1 MGEQTYH
8 GLLDTG
14 ASNSLVAGRLV
25 EQGQTQMGGIFGVKV
40 GNGAVQ
46 LTSGETEGVVHVGE
60 EDIPFSFA
68 TFDTD
73 VFDVILGN
81 DFFEAHPHIKYLSLQ
96 APHHLLVQRHGQLVE
111 VPLNEDPTGKTLRAG
126 HPRSVAQLRRRH
138 EAGRYGGPPRAA
150 RSY

>member
-1 MGEQTYH
+1 MGKRLYACLVSMGEQKYH

-14 ASNSLVAGRLV
+14 ASNSLVAERLV
-25 EQGQTQMGGIFGVKV
+25 EQGQTQMGEIFGVKV

-46 LTSGETEGVVHVGE
+46 LTSGETKGVVHVGE

-73 VFDVILGN
+73 AFDVILGN
-81 DFFEAHPHIKYLSLQ
+81 NFFEANPHIKYLSLQ
-96 APHHLLVQRHGQLVE
+96 APHHLLVQRH
-111 VPLNEDPTGKTLRAG
+111 
-126 HPRSVAQLRRRH
+126 
-138 EAGRYGGPPRAA
+138 EAGRYGGPPRTP